1 MPGES
6 IMEKE
11 LKELLKHIE
20 ENTKYLYPKDVS
32 NETITQNIFSKG
44 IQFLTKTSDQ
54 NVVDLCTMALVLR
67 LRNKDITK

>member
-44 IQFLTKTSDQ
+44 LQFLTKTSDQ

-67 LRNKDITK
+67 LRNKGIVK

>member
-1 MPGES
+1 
-6 IMEKE
+6 MEKE

-67 LRNKDITK
+67 LRNKGIAK

>member
-1 MPGES
+1 MPGEF

-20 ENTKYLYPKDVS
+20 ENTKYLYPKDIS

-44 IQFLTKTSDQ
+44 IQFLTKTNDQ
-54 NVVDLCTMALVLR
+54 NVVDLCTMVLVLR
-67 LRNKDITK
+67 LRVKDIVK